1 MLTDFQLIKHFKM
14 FSCDRVKCLEKILFY
29 FSLIISKIELHQF
42 LYFNLNILLKVY
54 FSIVYLL
61 DHLLAFLSIH
71 LMELKSYLLL
81 IDLKSY
87 L

>member
-1 MLTDFQLIKHFKM
+1 MVLDSFMKFQTFINHF
-14 FSCDRVKCLEKILFY
+14 FLVLNNHSLLVHSLFND
-29 FSLIISKIELHQF
+29 H
-42 LYFNLNILLKVY
+42 
-54 FSIVYLL
+54 
-61 DHLLAFLSIH
+61 HLLAFLSIH